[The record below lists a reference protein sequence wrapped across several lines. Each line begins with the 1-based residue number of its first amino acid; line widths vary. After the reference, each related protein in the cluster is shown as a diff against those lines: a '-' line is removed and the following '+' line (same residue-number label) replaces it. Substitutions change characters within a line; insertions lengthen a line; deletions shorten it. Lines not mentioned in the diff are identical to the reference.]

1 MGGVGFQQAFILVFS
16 FFAVKF
22 HRTILQLARQGVE
35 DISRAMPLLYA
46 VYAVLLLITVRL
58 SICICIYSTLIFYED
73 ENHLPTV
80 RICPRTA
87 EQYTEP

>member
-1 MGGVGFQQAFILVFS
+1 VFS
-16 FFAVKF
+16 FLAIKF
-22 HRTILQLARQGVE
+22 HRTILQLACQGVE

-58 SICICIYSTLIFYED
+58 SICIFIRSTLIFYED
-73 ENHLPTV
+73 ENHLPAL
-80 RICPRTA
+80 RICSRTA